1 VRALG
6 ALVVLIVGGNGLLLF
21 LLAVRYWLELRARR
35 RGFVAQG
42 RGGWGCEALRARPL
56 ARKAAV

>member
-21 LLAVRYWLELRARR
+21 LLAVRYWLDLRARR

-42 RGGWGCEALRARPL
+42 RRRVGL
-56 ARKAAV
+56 